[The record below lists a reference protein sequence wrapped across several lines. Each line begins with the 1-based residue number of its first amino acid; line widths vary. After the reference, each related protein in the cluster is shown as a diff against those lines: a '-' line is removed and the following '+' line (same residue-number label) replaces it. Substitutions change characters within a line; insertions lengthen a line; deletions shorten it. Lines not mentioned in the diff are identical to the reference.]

1 MDGFCEVGDSEVLG
15 ELKIRDGAGHF
26 EDAVVYA
33 RGQALLLHGAHQQ
46 ALGVGVQL
54 AMGADL
60 ARGHLRVGVDFFAVP
75 LEALALA
82 FVLGSIGGSLRS
94 RNFPLNRRI
103 HVPARDEGGTVANT
117 VANSIATTGLNG
129 LISA

>member
-1 MDGFCEVGDSEVLG
+1 LDGFCEVGDSEVLG

-33 RGQALLLHGAHQQ
+33 CGQALLLHGALQQ
-46 ALGVGVQL
+46 PLGVGVQL
-54 AMGADL
+54 ATGADL
-60 ARGHLRVGVDFFAVP
+60 ARGHLRVGIDSFAGP

-82 FVLGSIGGSLRS
+82 FARGSIPESLRS
-94 RNFPLNRRI
+94 RNFPFNTRI
-103 HVPARDEGGTVANT
+103 HASARDEGATVADT
-117 VANSIATTGLNG
+117 VPTTGLNG